1 MRSHSKN
8 VVSVACVQLA
18 SLASGAKRDRIDHVL
33 SLIDRLPPADL
44 IVLPELWPVGFFQFD
59 RYEEESESLEESKED
74 GVVAATAEA
83 AARKKAF
90 VLGGSFVEKGEQ
102 GRFHNTSFLV
112 GPDGELL
119 KTYRKMHVFGYRS
132 REAELLTG
140 GDSIAVADAGVGKVG
155 FTTCYDLRFPEL
167 YRALV
172 DAGAQ
177 VVLVPAAWPM
187 ERLEHWLLL
196 NRTRA
201 IENQTY
207 VVACNMAGVDNGT
220 TLAGNSLVVAPWGE
234 VIARASEEEQILLAD
249 LDMEQ
254 LRLFREEFSVLK
266 DRRLGMEGSG
276 SYSAPMSFATEG
288 GSKQ

>member
-1 MRSHSKN
+1 MSNRSKN
-8 VVSVACVQLA
+8 MVSIACVQMA
-18 SLASGAKRDRIDHVL
+18 SPASGAKQDRIDYAL
-33 SLIDRLPPADL
+33 SLIDRLPPVDL

-59 RYEEESESLEESKED
+59 KYEKESESLEESKEN
-74 GVVAATAEA
+74 GVVAAVAEA
-83 AARKKAF
+83 AARKEAF
-90 VLGGSFVEKGEQ
+90 VVGGSFVERAEQ

-119 KTYRKMHVFGYRS
+119 ETYRKMHVFGYRS

-140 GDSIAVADAGVGKVG
+140 GGSIAVAKTGVGTVG

-177 VVLVPAAWPM
+177 VVIVPAAWPM

-196 NRTRA
+196 NRVRA

-207 VVACNMAGVDNGT
+207 MVACNTAGVDNGT
-220 TLAGNSLVVAPWGE
+220 ALAGNSMVVGPQGE
-234 VIARASEEEQILLAD
+234 IIARAGAEEQALVAD
-249 LDMEQ
+249 VDMER
-254 LRLFREEFSVLK
+254 LRLFREEFPVLK
-266 DRRLGMEGSG
+266 DRRLGAEGEQY
-276 SYSAPMSFATEG
+276 SYPISFAAER
-288 GSKQ
+288 GSQR